1 MRGVLNLART
11 TGVAF
16 LGLATQAY
24 GQPNSPNL
32 RRERYEAGDSSPAP
46 AWAPYAVLGFVA
58 AIGVAAGVCWL
69 AQRTGCLNRFF
80 PLHDQNDIGSD
91 RGTVAVSDIGTSLLN
106 SSQSSVP

>member
-1 MRGVLNLART
+1 MRGVLNLAST

-46 AWAPYAVLGFVA
+46 AWAPYAALGFVA
-58 AIGVAAGVCWL
+58 AICVAAGVCWL
-69 AQRTGCLNRFF
+69 AQRTGCLNRLF
-80 PLHDQNDIGSD
+80 PLRDQGDIGSD
-91 RGTVAVSDIGTSLLN
+91 RGAAAGSDAERPLLDSPRSVS
-106 SSQSSVP
+106 